1 MSEAANRDGV
11 GIWYHLLFLIQ
22 YVFVYKL
29 VNWCRKVNL
38 LKLYTL
44 YSAAECFMHLKR
56 TAVRRRI
63 YKDKS
68 EYHKKVE
75 ENIGVRK
82 TVIT

>member
-1 MSEAANRDGV
+1 MSEAETGSAY
-11 GIWYHLLFLIQ
+11 GITYYSLYNMYLFI
-22 YVFVYKL
+22 
-29 VNWCRKVNL
+29 NWCRKVNL

-56 TAVRRRI
+56 AAVRRRI
-63 YKDKS
+63 NKDKS
-68 EYHKKVE
+68 EYHQKVE

>member
-1 MSEAANRDGV
+1 MTPPTETGSAY
-11 GIWYHLLFLIQ
+11 GIPYNIQ

-38 LKLYTL
+38 LKLYKL

-63 YKDKS
+63 NKDKS

>member
-1 MSEAANRDGV
+1 
-11 GIWYHLLFLIQ
+11 
-22 YVFVYKL
+22 
-29 VNWCRKVNL
+29 
-38 LKLYTL
+38 
-44 YSAAECFMHLKR
+44 MHLKR

-63 YKDKS
+63 NKDKS

>member
-1 MSEAANRDGV
+1 MRPSTETGSAY
-11 GIWYHLLFLIQ
+11 GIPYSMYLFI
-22 YVFVYKL
+22 
-29 VNWCRKVNL
+29 NWCRKVNL

-63 YKDKS
+63 NKDKS

>member
-1 MSEAANRDGV
+1 
-11 GIWYHLLFLIQ
+11 
-22 YVFVYKL
+22 
-29 VNWCRKVNL
+29 
-38 LKLYTL
+38 
-44 YSAAECFMHLKR
+44 MHLKR

-63 YKDKS
+63 NEDKS